1 MRPHGV
7 VLDWHEGI
15 RMQGAEMTLIHISC
29 GGPTR
34 TITDAKGK
42 RWSFEMHSVFGPIVL
57 NANGDPAVRQPGE
70 RSPFWH
76 AVTRWAQ
83 GAHRLNEAGE
93 CIWEEEKQPILEH
106 IAGNHYRVVG

>member
-1 MRPHGV
+1 MKGV
-7 VLDWHEGI
+7 HL
-15 RMQGAEMTLIHISC
+15 LF

-42 RWSFEMHSVFGPIVL
+42 RWTFEMHHYCGPIVL
-57 NANGDPAVRQPGE
+57 NKSLDPMPTQPAE

-83 GAHRLNEAGE
+83 GNHRLNGID
-93 CIWEEEKQPILEH
+93 CIWEEDREPVLEH
-106 IAGNHYRVVG
+106 IAGKHYRVVG